1 MIEQQN
7 TQGGPAAELRALAEQ
22 VQALRAEVR
31 YLAGNMAEAK
41 KLQYEAMRSADPAD
55 KAEYQR
61 EYEKYSKLA
70 AKSAAKSAPKAGS

>member
-1 MIEQQN
+1 
-7 TQGGPAAELRALAEQ
+7 
-22 VQALRAEVR
+22 
-31 YLAGNMAEAK
+31 MAEAK